1 MPRVQPVSV
10 DAAPP
15 EAEAVF
21 ARFMAER
28 GNVPN
33 MFRTLAVRPEIMTAF
48 DNARHA
54 ALKTGTLPLRLKELV
69 AVRVSQINGCRY

>member
-15 EAEAVF
+15 EADAVF

-48 DNARHA
+48 DNVLHA
-54 ALKTGTLPLRLKELV
+54 ALKTGTLPLRLKEMV
-69 AVRVSQINGCRY
+69 AVRVSQLNECRY

>member
-1 MPRVQPVSV
+1 MPRVQPVSI
-10 DAAPP
+10 DAVPP
-15 EAEAVF
+15 EAEPVF

-48 DNARHA
+48 DGALHA
-54 ALKTGTLPLRLKELV
+54 VLKTGALPLRLKELV
-69 AVRVSQINGCRY
+69 AVRVSQLNECRY

>member
-1 MPRVQPVSV
+1 MPRIQPVSI

-15 EAEAVF
+15 EAEPVF

-48 DNARHA
+48 DGALHA
-54 ALKTGTLPLRLKELV
+54 VLKTGALPLRLKELV
-69 AVRVSQINGCRY
+69 AVRVSQLNECRY